1 MLVIGSL
8 FVSVFLAAFHA
19 PQPHH
24 LPVAVVGTGAEADRI
39 ADGLE
44 RGMPGGFEVRGYPD
58 EDSARQAV
66 QERTVY
72 AAYVR
77 GDGASSELLYAGAN
91 GPSVTTTVVSAFS
104 QVAQASGH
112 RLDEQDIAP
121 APAGDSRSMSVF
133 YAGFGVVLAGFLFGM
148 MTYQMAPR
156 LPYRRRMASLGAFS
170 VLGGVAVALIT
181 GSLGF
186 DALPGSFLGI
196 AGIVAL
202 MAAAVGGTTMA
213 FMRLF
218 GKAGMSLASVVLLI
232 LGNATSG
239 GTLPPAYLP
248 EWLQPLSDVL
258 PVGVGVRALQG
269 LSHFDNDGLL
279 VGVLILA
286 AWTAA
291 TTAALYWAGVV
302 EHDGLDRDPGDARE
316 DGHAEVV
323 RGPAAL
329 GGLGEEDG
337 AGVELGRLDGR
348 GDTGPGRE
356 LVVRGLVAHPMVAL
370 VEEGHADDAAQGA
383 AGGLGG
389 DVVREHSARAQPVQ
403 DDGAVVAGRT
413 WVSP

>member
-1 MLVIGSL
+1 MPGLHTPADTPTPAPTEPHRTPPDHVMDAAPRQQGAAGPTGVLLPVAIVLIIGSL

-24 LPVAVVGTGAEADRI
+24 LPVAVVGTGAEAERV

-44 RGMPGGFEVRGYPD
+44 RGLPGGFEVRGYAD
-58 EDSARQAV
+58 EGSARQAV

-77 GDGASSELLYAGAN
+77 GDGASDELLYAGAN
-91 GPSVTTTVVSAFS
+91 GPSVTTTVAGAFS
-104 QVAQASGH
+104 QVAKASGH
-112 RLDEQDIAP
+112 QLQQQDIVP

-133 YAGFGVVLAGFLFGM
+133 YAGFGIVLAGFLFGM

-156 LPYRRRMASLGAFS
+156 LQYRWRMVSLGAFS

-218 GKAGMSLASVVLLI
+218 GKAGMSLASVVLLTF
-232 LGNATSG
+232 GNATSG

-248 EWLQPLSDVL
+248 DWLHPLSEIL

-269 LSHFDNDGLL
+269 LSHFQNDGL
-279 VGVLILA
+279 VAGVLILA
-286 AWTAA
+286 AWTLV
-291 TTAALYWAGVV
+291 TTAALYW
-302 EHDGLDRDPGDARE
+302 RDSHSPRRE
-316 DGHAEVV
+316 
-323 RGPAAL
+323 AAT
-329 GGLGEEDG
+329 
-337 AGVELGRLDGR
+337 A
-348 GDTGPGRE
+348 
-356 LVVRGLVAHPMVAL
+356 
-370 VEEGHADDAAQGA
+370 
-383 AGGLGG
+383 
-389 DVVREHSARAQPVQ
+389 
-403 DDGAVVAGRT
+403 
-413 WVSP
+413 